1 MDLNKPD
8 SFRTQIAAAQNQLF
22 KLWQLQKAVDSRM
35 EDLRQLIRASA
46 NFLPDQERR
55 AELLFLE
62 LMRTPSNVAEAVK
75 AVLWIYGA
83 RNERL
88 TPPQIKQ
95 VAEERGFDFASY
107 TNPLAS
113 IHTILK
119 RMKDADPPEVD
130 YSETDGTYLSTQW
143 PSGLSDVEKLNSKAF
158 QRLIC
163 EDGNKA
169 NELALKTLDAIFES
183 LDRNPK
189 RLKE

>member
-8 SFRTQIAAAQNQLF
+8 SFRAQIAAAQSHLF
-22 KLWQLQKAVDSRM
+22 KLWQLQKVVDGKM

-46 NFLPDQERR
+46 NFLPDQERK
-55 AELLFLE
+55 AELLMLE
-62 LMRTPSNVAEAVK
+62 LMKTPSNVAEAVK
-75 AVLWIYGA
+75 SVLWIYGA

-95 VAEERGFDFASY
+95 VAEERGFDFSPY

-113 IHTILK
+113 IHTMLK
-119 RMKDADPPEVD
+119 RMKDADPPDVD
-130 YSETDGTYLSTQW
+130 YNETDGTYLSTQW
-143 PSGLSDVEKLNSKAF
+143 PSGLSDVEKLNSKTF

-163 EDGNKA
+163 EDSDKA
-169 NELALKTLDAIFES
+169 SELTLKTLDAVFDS

-189 RLKE
+189 RLE